1 MHILHTSTPSCL
13 RALPLLLVRLPPMRN
28 PLQNLLAILIR
39 LDLGDLALGRRDTDG
54 DALAVALLA
63 GDSLDVHDVFEAVD
77 GGDFA
82 FAAFVAA
89 AFDDYFVVFAEGEG
103 ADLELYC

>member
-1 MHILHTSTPSCL
+1 MC
-13 RALPLLLVRLPPMRN
+13 N
-28 PLQNLLAILIR
+28 PLQNLLPILVR
-39 LDLGDLALGRRDTDG
+39 LDLGDLDLAGCDADG

-77 GGDFA
+77 GGDLA

-89 AFDDYFVVFAEGEG
+89 AFDYDFVVFADGDC
-103 ADLELYC
+103 ADLEVIC

>member
-1 MHILHTSTPSCL
+1 
-13 RALPLLLVRLPPMRN
+13 MRN

-39 LDLGDLALGRRDTDG
+39 LDLGDLDLGGGDADR

-63 GDSLDVHDVFEAVD
+63 GHALDVDDVFEAVD
-77 GGDFA
+77 RGDFA

-89 AFDDYFVVFAEGEG
+89 AFDDHFVVFAERDG
-103 ADLELYC
+103 ADLDQMC